1 MALKGM
7 KFPEKYLL
15 LLLLGLAGASCK
27 KGPTEAAVPGN
38 DSVEGTYFST
48 AQFVADQV
56 ALLHNE
62 IYTLEKVVEINGQRD
77 TSIVALPTENWA
89 PVYREFLSTD
99 IGQPK
104 FLDRYRFST
113 FEDQTTFTEN
123 YVYEAAEPKL
133 PVRRLMIS
141 ADAETHRVK
150 SLLAEVETGDFWSSS
165 RKKLYYAPRKII
177 QIQEQAA
184 SLIGPDKTFRVEYRF
199 LINRSDEE

>member
-1 MALKGM
+1 M

-27 KGPTEAAVPGN
+27 KGPVEGAVASA
-38 DSVEGTYFST
+38 DSVKGTYFST

-89 PVYREFLSTD
+89 PVYRAFLETD
-99 IGQPK
+99 IGHAKYIGQ
-104 FLDRYRFST
+104 YRFSS
-113 FEDQTTFTEN
+113 FDDPTTFTSN
-123 YVYEAAEPKL
+123 YVYEATESKL
-133 PVRRLMIS
+133 PVQRIMIS
-141 ADAETHRVK
+141 ADGESHRIKSFLAET
-150 SLLAEVETGDFWSSS
+150 ETGGFWSSS

-184 SLIGPDKTFRVEYRF
+184 SLVGPDKTFRVEYRF
-199 LINRSDEE
+199 LINREDEE